1 MKQNKGFTLIEILI
15 SMVILAIGLLGLA
28 GLQMTGLRHN
38 LSAYHRSQATQL
50 AYDMADRMRVNIV
63 NAELGSNSVY
73 VQKAPPSNA
82 NKQASCLTTS
92 GTCTPTQMA
101 EQDLFEWNEN
111 IIQKLPSGLG
121 KIELIG
127 AVADKT
133 FMITMTWVDKNK
145 TKAAF
150 KASDELE
157 FKMSFKL

>member
-1 MKQNKGFTLIEILI
+1 MKNNKGFTLIEILI

-38 LSAYHRSQATQL
+38 LSAYHRSQATQI
-50 AYDMADRMRVNIV
+50 AYDMADRMRVNMV
-63 NAELGSNSVY
+63 NAKRGSNSIY
-73 VQKAPPSNA
+73 VQKKPSNA
-82 NKQASCLTTS
+82 GKQAACLKIS
-92 GTCTPTQMA
+92 GTCSPTQMA
-101 EQDLFEWNEN
+101 EQDLFEWNEH
-111 IIQKLPSGLG
+111 IIQKLPNGVG
-121 KIELIG
+121 KIESLG

-150 KASDELE
+150 KKSDELK

>member
-63 NAELGSNSVY
+63 NAKLGSNSVY
-73 VQKAPPSNA
+73 VQKNPPSNA
-82 NKQASCLTTS
+82 NKQASCLTVS
-92 GTCTPTQMA
+92 GTCSPIQMA
-101 EQDLFEWNEN
+101 EQDLFEWNEH
-111 IIQKLPSGLG
+111 IIQKLPNGEG
-121 KIELIG
+121 EIEAL
-127 AVADKT
+127 ADKT
-133 FMITMTWVDKNK
+133 FKITITWVDKNK

-150 KASDELE
+150 KSSDELK